1 MEDGGGRRHAV
12 WDWLRPS
19 STSPRSDAG
28 PRLFGTFGG
37 VFTPTLLTILGV
49 IMYLRLP
56 WVVGNAGLFG
66 AFLVIA
72 LAIGITLTTGLS
84 LSSIATNTRLGAGG
98 PYAIVSRSLGY
109 EVAGSVGTPLYLSQ
123 ALAVAMYIFGFREGW
138 NWVFPGHP
146 HLLVDLAVFAVVLVI
161 AYLSA
166 DLAFRVQYL
175 VMAVIALSLVAI
187 FGNLEVWRSAQEIH
201 LTGAYPGAPE
211 TGFSGSDF
219 WAVFAVFFPAATGIL
234 AGANMSGELR
244 NPRRSIPLG
253 TLSAIGVSSVVYLA
267 LAVWAAKAAT
277 PEELTSNY
285 TIMMDKALWGPLVLA
300 GLLGA
305 TFSSALTSL
314 VGAPRILQALARD
327 RLVPRGNWLAR
338 STGGEPRRAMLVTG
352 GIVLAALMMRDLN
365 AIAPLI
371 TMFFLL
377 TYAVVNVV
385 MLAEAS
391 LGLMSFRPTLRVPRV
406 VPFLGAV
413 GCVFAMFIVNPGF
426 SLVAVALVVGIYLWI
441 LWRGATPRTG
451 TVRSGIFVAF
461 AEWAAGK
468 VMELDLTTAR
478 AWKPSLVVPVRD
490 PTRLRGE
497 FRLLVDLCQP
507 EGSLK
512 ILGIASNDTVADLT
526 PRVHNLN
533 RSFQRAGV
541 MTTASIIDSAG
552 FTEGIVT
559 GLQALGSA
567 FFRPNVLFL
576 TLPEEMERHGEL
588 EGIIREA
595 RRLRVGIML
604 LGYHARAGFGRQK
617 VVNLWL
623 SPRDP
628 TQPLKAYLE
637 ATNQNLAILSALR
650 IARAWDGDFNLVTVV
665 PGQARVSGVH
675 EGLEELRD
683 LCRIAPRARVQVLVG
698 DFEEVLG
705 QADQADLQVL
715 GLTHQRPLEFMA
727 GLVER
732 SRASC
737 LFLADSGEEDALA

>member
-1 MEDGGGRRHAV
+1 MEDGGTRGHSF
-12 WDWLRPS
+12 WDWRRPS
-19 STSPRSDAG
+19 ATSPGPDDA

-56 WVVGNAGLFG
+56 WVVGNAGLVG

-72 LAIGITLTTGLS
+72 LAVGITLTTGLS

-138 NWVFPGHP
+138 NWVFPDHP
-146 HLLVDLAVFAVVLVI
+146 HLLVDLAVFTVVLVI

-211 TGFSGSDF
+211 TNFSGSDF

-277 PEELTSNY
+277 PAELTSNY

-327 RLVPRGNWLAR
+327 RLVPRGTWLAR

-426 SLVAVALVVGIYLWI
+426 SLVAVAVVVGIYLWI

-512 ILGIASNDTVADLT
+512 ILGIATNDTVADLT
-526 PRVHNLN
+526 PRVRNLN
-533 RSFQRAGV
+533 RSFQSAGV

-567 FFRPNVLFL
+567 FFRPNVLFV
-576 TLPEEMERHGEL
+576 TLPDEVERHGEL

-604 LGYHARAGFGRQK
+604 LGYHAHAGFGRQK

-623 SPRDP
+623 SPRDAA
-628 TQPLKAYLE
+628 QPLRAYLD

-665 PGQARVSGVH
+665 PEASLVPGVQ

-683 LCRIAPRARVQVLVG
+683 LCRIPPRARVQVLGG
-698 DFEEVLG
+698 DFEHVLSH
-705 QADQADLQVL
+705 ADQADLQVF
-715 GLTHQRPLEFMA
+715 GLTHHRPLQFMA
-727 GLVER
+727 GLVQR
-732 SRASC
+732 TRASC